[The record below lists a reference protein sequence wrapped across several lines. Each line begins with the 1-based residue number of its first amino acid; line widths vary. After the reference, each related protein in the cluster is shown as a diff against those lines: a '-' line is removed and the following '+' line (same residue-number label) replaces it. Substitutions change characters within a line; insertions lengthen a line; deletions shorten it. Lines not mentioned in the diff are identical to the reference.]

1 MLAPNSHFLACTY
14 LVFTLNLT
22 ERDLKRFVEEAI
34 MRKEI
39 RALCIVFLLITNL
52 GVAGSELAAAPQN
65 KNQRSEEKYRAR
77 LVKEV
82 RHQLVMLPWYSV
94 FDNLAY
100 QVDGDKVILSGQVT
114 RPTLKSDAEAAV
126 KSIEG
131 VASVVNNIEVLPAS
145 PMDDQL
151 RRALFRTIYSDPGLQ
166 RYAIM
171 AVPQIHIIVK
181 NGNVTLEG
189 VADSETDKN
198 LAGLRA
204 NEVPN
209 VFSVKNNLVVEGN
222 SK

>member
-1 MLAPNSHFLACTY
+1 MLAPNSHFLPCTY

-34 MRKEI
+34 MRNEI

-100 QVDGDKVILSGQVT
+100 QVDGDKVI
-114 RPTLKSDAEAAV
+114 
-126 KSIEG
+126 
-131 VASVVNNIEVLPAS
+131 
-145 PMDDQL
+145 
-151 RRALFRTIYSDPGLQ
+151 
-166 RYAIM
+166 
-171 AVPQIHIIVK
+171 
-181 NGNVTLEG
+181 
-189 VADSETDKN
+189 
-198 LAGLRA
+198 
-204 NEVPN
+204 
-209 VFSVKNNLVVEGN
+209 
-222 SK
+222 

>member
-1 MLAPNSHFLACTY
+1 
-14 LVFTLNLT
+14 
-22 ERDLKRFVEEAI
+22 
-34 MRKEI
+34 
-39 RALCIVFLLITNL
+39 VFLLITNL